1 MEDDPLGFRGGE
13 CILFM
18 FSFKSKIILKLG
30 HSNLEKSGSLQS
42 LNLSNWSC
50 FLPEQR
56 LTGVNRLIA
65 STSWFS
71 LTQDA

>member
-18 FSFKSKIILKLG
+18 FSFKNKIILKLG
-30 HSNLEKSGSLQS
+30 LSNLEKPRSLQS
-42 LNLSNWSC
+42 LNFSNWSC
-50 FLPEQR
+50 FFPEQR
-56 LTGVNRLIA
+56 PKRVNRLLA

-71 LTQDA
+71 LTQDV